1 MLRREHRTRRHG
13 LRSVGGWLPACA
25 GWLAALSF
33 LTVSCINEYP
43 GEEPSEVSVGSG
55 LALRVS
61 LLDAEGYGD
70 GEGDDLLPPVECMHD
85 LRVIITHK
93 EEIEGVEYEVI
104 EYNRHIDFDDPDY
117 AGKYRYGYLDNANLL
132 FKVREGTP
140 MKKHLYLFSNSEPVL
155 EKMLREDAKLSKHP
169 DPEEGVYGG
178 NHYVDVNQDDVN
190 RYLAALRDATF
201 TQEELDGFVGDDGKV
216 NGIPMSAEYD
226 VEVEPGN
233 TGVSGLCVIGDLH
246 LVRACNKI
254 TFEYENYR
262 PQYPIFVQNWVLN
275 LVAKDAYLL
284 PRVKGGGP
292 LSGTGGEDIRDGS
305 WIKWYADHIGTDG
318 HADELNFEVP
328 LTTNYNS
335 YNGRSDGEETYADLS
350 VTEVKPDGS
359 ETVFKEHVT
368 GLKVGNLYW
377 NKTDIAIP
385 GKKTDGKVY
394 YFPETRYIP
403 TNSDTQKY
411 TMSFKTMEYNASA
424 SGSEVQHWVDSHSY
438 ESGPM
443 ENVSTLFRNTHVQIR
458 ATFMEGKQV
467 DLNVSII
474 NWGENNPVHGTLTP
488 EN

>member
-93 EEIEGVEYEVI
+93 DEDENEVL

-155 EKMLREDAKLSKHP
+155 KKVCEAAGLSKHP

-178 NHYVDVNQDDVN
+178 NHYVDVSQDDVK

-201 TQEELDGFVGDDGKV
+201 TQEELDGFVRSGDNGKA

-262 PQYPIFVQNWVLN
+262 PQYPIFVQDWALK

-284 PRVKGGGP
+284 PRVP
-292 LSGTGGEDIRDGS
+292 ADDENIRLFGTGTEYKGD
-305 WIKWYADHIGTDG
+305 WIAWYSDHIRTGG
-318 HADELNFEVP
+318 HVDELNFEVP
-328 LTTNYNS
+328 ETSYDS
-335 YNGRSDGEETYADLS
+335 YNGRSEGETYADLS

-368 GLKVGNLYW
+368 GLRVGNLYW

-403 TNSDTQKY
+403 TDSDKQKY
-411 TMSFKTMEYNASA
+411 TMSFRTMEYNASA
-424 SGSEVQHWVDSHSY
+424 SGSEGQHWSGEHLY

-458 ATFMEGKQV
+458 ATFMEGEQV

-474 NWGENNPVHGTLTP
+474 NWGENNPVYGTLTP
-488 EN
+488 GN